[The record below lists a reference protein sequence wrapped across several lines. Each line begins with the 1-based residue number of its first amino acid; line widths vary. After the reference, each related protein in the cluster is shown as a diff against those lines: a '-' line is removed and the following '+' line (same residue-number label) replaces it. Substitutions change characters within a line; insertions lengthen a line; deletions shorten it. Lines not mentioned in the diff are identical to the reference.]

1 MSKNL
6 IIIACFMT
14 LFILACSGASSS
26 TAVRDHRSTVGTAT
40 MDDFTT
46 ISPRILNRARFMVD
60 RTEDRGT
67 GAIIDCKY
75 EYPALSNEEVLAG
88 IEEVRYKLTL
98 EARMKGSGGEMYNVR
113 AIVQSYGRYRGSSD
127 WVEIQTS
134 DITKQRIKSF
144 VSELK
149 TDFENRIRS
158 Y

>member
-1 MSKNL
+1 MSKKL
-6 IIIACFMT
+6 ITTVSFMT
-14 LFILACSGASSS
+14 LLMLACSGGASS
-26 TAVRDHRSTVGTAT
+26 TAVRDLRLTVGTAT

-46 ISPRILNRARFMVD
+46 ISPRILNRARFVVD
-60 RTEDRGT
+60 RTEDRGA

-113 AIVQSYGRYRGSSD
+113 AIVQSYGRYIGSSG

-144 VSELK
+144 VNELK

-158 Y
+158 F

>member
-1 MSKNL
+1 MSKKL
-6 IIIACFMT
+6 ITTVSFMT
-14 LFILACSGASSS
+14 LLMLACSGGASS
-26 TAVRDHRSTVGTAT
+26 TAVRDHRLTVGTAT

-46 ISPRILNRARFMVD
+46 ISPRILNRSRFVVD
-60 RTEDRGT
+60 RTEDRGA

-75 EYPALSNEEVLAG
+75 EYPALSNEEVLSG

-113 AIVQSYGRYRGSSD
+113 AIVQSYGRYKGSSG

-144 VSELK
+144 VNELK

-158 Y
+158 F

>member
-1 MSKNL
+1 MRIKL
-6 IIIACFMT
+6 IMIASFLMLFM
-14 LFILACSGASSS
+14 LACSGGASSK
-26 TAVRDHRSTVGTAT
+26 AVRDHRTTVGTAT

-46 ISPRILNRARFMVD
+46 ITPRILNRARFMVD
-60 RTEDRGT
+60 RTEDRGA

-113 AIVQSYGRYRGSSD
+113 AIVQSYGRYKGSSD

-144 VSELK
+144 VSELR

-158 Y
+158 F